1 MQQSA
6 SLECE
11 SLAHNHMS
19 KPIIQKEIWNF
30 TLQGFVQNATV
41 LVGKVIVM
49 TQGTRC
55 DGIINCYGEIDEK
68 DCGSSTLDTFF
79 IGNIFYRSS
88 SHIIKNYFSYKY
100 NMKNNSSK
108 LFNNYFYVK
117 LTYLLNL
124 SSAISRSAKS

>member
-1 MQQSA
+1 MPQSA

-11 SLAHNHMS
+11 SLSHNQMS
-19 KPIIQKEIWNF
+19 APIIQNDIWNF
-30 TLQGFVQNATV
+30 TRKHINNATV

-88 SHIIKNYFSYKY
+88 SHIIKNILDINIISKISPP
-100 NMKNNSSK
+100 SSSIIH
-108 LFNNYFYVK
+108 F
-117 LTYLLNL
+117 T
-124 SSAISRSAKS
+124 

>member
-1 MQQSA
+1 MPQSA

-11 SLAHNHMS
+11 SLSHNQMS
-19 KPIIQKEIWNF
+19 APIIQNDIWNF
-30 TLQGFVQNATV
+30 TRNRITTATV

-55 DGIINCYGEIDEK
+55 DGITNCYDAIDEK

-88 SHIIKNYFSYKY
+88 CHIIK
-100 NMKNNSSK
+100 K
-108 LFNNYFYVK
+108 LFF
-117 LTYLLNL
+117 
-124 SSAISRSAKS
+124 I